1 MDAISLDGVSYRYP
15 NQDTLALQEVSLR
28 VKKGES
34 VFITGRSGSGKSTL
48 ARVITAVIPSITGG
62 EMDGTVRVMGRD
74 TSSLTA
80 RDLAADV
87 GYVFQNP
94 ESQFFTLNVNSE
106 VSLGPDN
113 LGLDNSETRVVD
125 ALRRVGME
133 HKMHESVFNLSEGEK
148 QRVAIASQLSM
159 SPEIILMD
167 EPTSNLDQGSAD
179 DLFSILRDLRDKTLI
194 LIDHRTYRV
203 PEVFDRVVV
212 MDGGEI
218 VEETDTDDLLDPD
231 FRKKY
236 GLRSPSPG
244 FNQRSCGGRGLRPSS
259 QVSNHT
265 ETKQDPVLRVMNIS
279 HTQGDFRLDGVNL
292 DLWRGEVLG
301 LTGPN
306 GSGKTTLARLIA
318 GLIKPDTGK
327 IRVEG
332 TAGLVMQDPDHQLF
346 MDTVKREITFGLD
359 DYSDGDVEDLLE
371 TMKLHQLM
379 ERHPHSLSGGE
390 KQRTLISVYL
400 FRKPDLIIMDEPTTG
415 MDLDNM
421 KRLAGWIDKLKE
433 MGVAMILISHD
444 MEFLQM
450 VADWMI
456 MMDNGALVLHDPEV
470 AGSDSVSRSL
480 R

>member
-1 MDAISLDGVSYRYP
+1 MDAILLDGVSYRYP
-15 NQDTLALQEVSLR
+15 NQDRLALSDVSLR
-28 VKKGES
+28 VKRGES

-48 ARVITAVIPSITGG
+48 ARAVTAVIPSMMGG

-74 TSSLTA
+74 TDSLTPG
-80 RDLAADV
+80 DLAADV

-106 VSLGPDN
+106 VSMGPDA
-113 LGLDNSETRVVD
+113 LQLDKREERVED

-133 HKMHESVFNLSEGEK
+133 HKRYESVFNLSEGEK

-159 SPEIILMD
+159 SPEILLMD
-167 EPTSNLDQGSAD
+167 EPTSNLDQGSTD
-179 DLFSILRDLRDKTLI
+179 DLFSVLKNLRDKTLI

-212 MDGGEI
+212 MDEGTI
-218 VEETDTDDLLDPD
+218 VEETDTDNLLDPE
-231 FRKKY
+231 FRERY

-259 QVSNHT
+259 QVSTHP
-265 ETKQDPVLRVMNIS
+265 ETKEDPVLRVMNIS

-306 GSGKTTLARLIA
+306 GSGKTTLARLIV
-318 GLIKPDTGK
+318 GLIKPEMGE

-421 KRLAGWIDKLKE
+421 KRLAGWIGKLKG

-444 MEFLQM
+444 LEFLQM
-450 VADWMI
+450 VADRTI
-456 MMDNGALVLHDPEV
+456 MMDNGALVLPDHEV
-470 AGSDSVSRSL
+470 AGADSVSTCL